1 MVQDM
6 GEGTYVNQTKPL
18 QNRDSLRGA
27 RSAQAQHA
35 LHLHIDVPLLLIVT
49 TLTVFGL
56 LMVQSASVDA
66 SLAMKQ
72 APSYLFLRQLRWVLV
87 GIAAAGFLTWF
98 DYHRMH
104 RLLIPMVIITVGMLI
119 LVLVVRD
126 ERFNA
131 TRTLLNGSVQPSE
144 LAKVVTVIYL
154 AFWLAKNKEQLNSLQ
169 LGILPLIALLG
180 FICGF
185 IILQPDLSAAFT
197 VIMIGGLLFFIAGG
211 EWRQIVLLLVGALL
225 IGYLLVT
232 IFPTGSSRIT
242 SYIQGL
248 QNPIDA
254 SYQIRRS
261 LEAVVKGQFFGVGIG
276 NASTKFIGLPVPAT
290 DSIFAVIAEETGLVG
305 AAAVV
310 MLYLGMLWRGLVIA
324 KRAPDQLGALLA
336 GGLTIWLALEALIN
350 MTVIVGLMPIAGN
363 ALPFISAGGSNLV
376 MSLSAIGIVM
386 NVARNSSK
394 RESEEGRSYSAVV
407 DLRRR
412 DGRRSVSRPNR
423 FASPGK

>member
-1 MVQDM
+1 MVPDM
-6 GEGTYVNQTKPL
+6 GEGTFVNRTKPL
-18 QNRDSLRGA
+18 QERESRRGL
-27 RSAQAQHA
+27 RSAPSQRA
-35 LHLHIDVPLLLIVT
+35 LRLHIDIPLLLIVT

-56 LMVQSASVDA
+56 LMVQSSSVDA

-87 GIAAAGFLTWF
+87 GVAAAGFFAWF
-98 DYHRMH
+98 DYHRM
-104 RLLIPMVIITVGMLI
+104 RPLLIPMMAVTVGMLI

-131 TRTLLNGSVQPSE
+131 TRTLLNGSIQPSE
-144 LAKVVTVIYL
+144 LAKLVTVIYL
-154 AFWLAKNKEQLNSLQ
+154 SFWLAKNKEQLSSIQ
-169 LGILPLIALLG
+169 LGLVPLIALLG

-211 EWRQIVLLLVGALL
+211 EWRQIILLLVGAVL
-225 IGYLLVT
+225 IGYVLVT
-232 IFPTGSSRIT
+232 IFPTGSARIT
-242 SYIQGL
+242 SYIEGL

-261 LEAVVKGQFFGVGIG
+261 LEAVVKGQVFGVGIG
-276 NASTKFIGLPVPAT
+276 NGSTKFIGLPVPAT

-310 MLYLGMLWRGLVIA
+310 ALYLGLLWRGLAIA
-324 KRAPDQLGALLA
+324 RRAPDQLGALLA

-350 MTVIVGLMPIAGN
+350 MTVIVGLVPIAGN
-363 ALPFISAGGSNLV
+363 ALPFISAGGSNMV

-386 NVARNSSK
+386 NVARNSNK
-394 RESEEGRSYSAVV
+394 RESEEGSSYSAVV

-423 FASPGK
+423 FASPGR

>member
-1 MVQDM
+1 M
-6 GEGTYVNQTKPL
+6 GEGTFVNQTKPL
-18 QNRDSLRGA
+18 QDRESLRGL
-27 RSAQAQHA
+27 RNAQSQRA
-35 LHLHIDVPLLLIVT
+35 LRLHIDIPLLLIVT

-56 LMVQSASVDA
+56 LMVQSSSVDA

-87 GIAAAGFLTWF
+87 GVALAGFFTWF
-98 DYHRMH
+98 DYHKMRP
-104 RLLIPMVIITVGMLI
+104 LLIPMMAVTVGMLI
-119 LVLVVRD
+119 LVLVIRD

-131 TRTLLNGSVQPSE
+131 TRTLLNGSIQPSE
-144 LAKVVTVIYL
+144 LAKLVIVIYL
-154 AFWLAKNKEQLNSLQ
+154 SFWLAKNKEQLNSIQ
-169 LGILPLIALLG
+169 LGLVPLIALLG

-211 EWRQIVLLLVGALL
+211 EWRQIILLLVGAVM
-225 IGYLLVT
+225 IGYVLVT
-232 IFPTGSSRIT
+232 IFPTGSARIT
-242 SYIQGL
+242 SYIEGL

-261 LEAVVKGQFFGVGIG
+261 LEAVVKGQIFGVGIG
-276 NASTKFIGLPVPAT
+276 NGSTKFIGLPVPAT

-310 MLYLGMLWRGLVIA
+310 ALYLGLLWRGLAIA
-324 KRAPDQLGALLA
+324 RRAPDQLGALLA
-336 GGLTIWLALEALIN
+336 GGLTIWLTLEALIN
-350 MTVIVGLMPIAGN
+350 MTVIVGLVPIAGN
-363 ALPFISAGGSNLV
+363 ALPFISAGGSNMV

-386 NVARNSSK
+386 NVARNSNK
-394 RESEEGRSYSAVV
+394 RESEEGSSYRAVV

-423 FASPGK
+423 FTSPGR

>member
-1 MVQDM
+1 MVPDM
-6 GEGTYVNQTKPL
+6 GEGTFVNQTKPL
-18 QNRDSLRGA
+18 QDRESLRGL
-27 RSAQAQHA
+27 RNAQSQRA
-35 LHLHIDVPLLLIVT
+35 LRLHIDIPLLLIVT

-56 LMVQSASVDA
+56 LMVQSSSVDA

-87 GIAAAGFLTWF
+87 GVALAGFFTWF
-98 DYHRMH
+98 DYHKMRP
-104 RLLIPMVIITVGMLI
+104 LLIPMMAVTVGMLI
-119 LVLVVRD
+119 LVLVIRD

-131 TRTLLNGSVQPSE
+131 TRTLLNGSIQPSE
-144 LAKVVTVIYL
+144 LAKLVIVIYL
-154 AFWLAKNKEQLNSLQ
+154 SFWLAKNKEQLNSIQ
-169 LGILPLIALLG
+169 LGLVPLIALLG

-211 EWRQIVLLLVGALL
+211 EWRQIILLLVGAVM
-225 IGYLLVT
+225 IGYVLVT
-232 IFPTGSSRIT
+232 IFPTGSARIT
-242 SYIQGL
+242 SYIEGL

-261 LEAVVKGQFFGVGIG
+261 LEAVVKGQIFGVGIG
-276 NASTKFIGLPVPAT
+276 NGSTKFIGLPVPAT

-310 MLYLGMLWRGLVIA
+310 ALYLGLLWRGLAIA
-324 KRAPDQLGALLA
+324 RRAPDQLGALLA
-336 GGLTIWLALEALIN
+336 GGLTIWLTLEALIN
-350 MTVIVGLMPIAGN
+350 MTVIVGLVPIAGN
-363 ALPFISAGGSNLV
+363 ALPFISAGGSNMV

-386 NVARNSSK
+386 NVARNSNK
-394 RESEEGRSYSAVV
+394 RESEEGSSYRAVV

-423 FASPGK
+423 FTSPGR